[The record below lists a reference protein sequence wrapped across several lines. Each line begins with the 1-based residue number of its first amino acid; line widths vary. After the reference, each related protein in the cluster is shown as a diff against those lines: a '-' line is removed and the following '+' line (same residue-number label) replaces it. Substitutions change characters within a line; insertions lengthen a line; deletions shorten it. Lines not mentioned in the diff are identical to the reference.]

1 MNEAEIE
8 RRQPP
13 AASPQGGE
21 VREWEGV
28 VRRISDRIRG
38 QMGPQS
44 GPTTQQ
50 SIDLA
55 SELVRLERR
64 ALEAEAIL
72 LRERDQ
78 YSTRVKEMEEKL
90 RKLEPWLRRLRTEY
104 QEASAERDR
113 FRDEVARLG
122 RDGAAPS
129 KEQQHEIDALRTER
143 EAALRESEA
152 AKAAR
157 DAALAEAGTLR
168 QRLDNDL
175 RTLQESWRQRIET
188 AEQSRDK
195 ALDELKSLRQ
205 AMNHNRRADEE
216 VKRLLKQVEQLETTT
231 AAHKAVA
238 RAAQE
243 EAESLKQRLAD
254 AEKAAQRTSDE
265 TRGEAQ
271 RAQDAVAKL
280 TAALESAEKAGAEL
294 AAAQVRL
301 ADLDGLAKSLREEND
316 RVRTEL
322 AERER
327 ALGGAHG
334 EAETLRKALEK
345 VRAEVTDA
353 RKSAEAARA
362 DAARIRHELELA
374 QRDAARDHGERDAE
388 MKRREEEL
396 AAARKDA
403 AEQRALA
410 EEAARTDEKT
420 RRAMQELV
428 ERMSSDQRTQE
439 DAHRRAV
446 DAEQRADQMSQEL
459 ADMRRTAD
467 ELRAGV
473 AAGDRERQNI
483 LRSLEEERFSA
494 GKRFEAAEASWR
506 SQMRAAEGRFEAEIS
521 RERQRIAELERTADA
536 LQSDAARFQA
546 DAVARE
552 EELART
558 RAGIGELVR
567 MRLQEAADSIVRF
580 VAGTSLDA
588 MSITAEQE
596 LSAIIDEVPPTME
609 IGPPMA
615 LPGEPAPPDHAA
627 AASTAASAP
636 EQPAAPPASSASP
649 SAPAP
654 APAASAAPALTAPAS
669 DPSTDPTMEVGGN
682 PADWDRLLSDVEA
695 LRSQVEG
702 LRAPDESD
710 DTASV
715 PGETASQPAAAPV
728 SEKVSTSS
736 VEVEEVVAPENQ
748 RTDTVDPPFE
758 DTKKTRGR
766 RGRR

>member
-13 AASPQGGE
+13 AASPAGGE

-38 QMGPQS
+38 QMGPQG

-104 QEASAERDR
+104 QEAASERDR
-113 FRDEVARLG
+113 LRDEVAKLAKEG
-122 RDGAAPS
+122 GGAPS
-129 KEQQHEIDALRTER
+129 KEQQHAIDVLRTER

-152 AKAAR
+152 SKAAR

-254 AEKAAQRTSDE
+254 AEKSAQRTSDE

-271 RAQDAVAKL
+271 RAQEAVAKL
-280 TAALESAEKAGAEL
+280 TAALESAEKAGADL

-301 ADLDGLAKSLREEND
+301 ADLEGLAKSLREEND
-316 RVRTEL
+316 GARNEL

-345 VRAEVTDA
+345 VRAEVTDT

-362 DAARIRHELELA
+362 ETARTRHELEQT
-374 QRDAARDHGERDAE
+374 QRDAARDQSERDAE
-388 MKRREEEL
+388 TKRREDDL
-396 AAARKDA
+396 AAAKKDA

-410 EEAARTDEKT
+410 EEALRSDEKT

-428 ERMSSDQRTQE
+428 ERLSSEQLTHE

-459 ADMRRTAD
+459 ADLRRAAD
-467 ELRAGV
+467 ELRAAV
-473 AAGDRERQNI
+473 AAGDRERQNV
-483 LRSLEEERFSA
+483 LRSLDEERHSA

-536 LQSDAARFQA
+536 LQMDAARFQA
-546 DAVARE
+546 DAVAHE

-567 MRLQEAADSIVRF
+567 TRLQEAADSIVRF

-609 IGPPMA
+609 IGPPMS

-627 AASTAASAP
+627 A
-636 EQPAAPPASSASP
+636 P
-649 SAPAP
+649 SAVGESDDAP
-654 APAASAAPALTAPAS
+654 VAAAAPAAAPVAVAAPALTVPAPDS

-702 LRAPDESD
+702 LRAPDADD

-715 PGETASQPAAAPV
+715 PGDTESQPSAAPV

-748 RTDTVDPPFE
+748 RTDTVDPPSE
-758 DTKKTRGR
+758 DMKKTRGR